1 MCYVNYVR
9 ENIAFM
15 EYASDERLSA
25 SEQLLWHALIHLM
38 NQRANGSDWPEGF
51 VSIPNARILF
61 YAPFGEDTLTSAR
74 NRLKQRG
81 LIDYIPGKKNKQAPQ
96 YKMSYFGAELSTGHA
111 QDVGSLPEKSGNA
124 SGNTSGNIRG
134 NAQGNAQGNPQ
145 GNPYGINV
153 NLYGNP
159 NRNPCEDED
168 IRLVLIRAGTEAYRE
183 HFGKEPAAAEIA
195 GMAKTMAG
203 TGMDGELLTEA
214 IKIAAEAGAA
224 HPVMYVRTLLRDWN
238 REYVLTEDDLTEYL
252 YLKDACEGK
261 NESIDRERAYDMALD
276 AQYKRKAR
284 AKRQGL
290 RVIG

>member
-81 LIDYIPGKKNKQAPQ
+81 LIDYVPGKKNKQAPQ
-96 YKMSYFGAELSTGHA
+96 YKMIYFSAELSTDNA
-111 QDVGSLPEKSGNA
+111 QNVGSFPEI
-124 SGNTSGNIRG
+124 SGNTRG
-134 NAQGNAQGNPQ
+134 NAQGNTRGNIQGNAQ

-159 NRNPCEDED
+159 NRSPNVCEEDDEQLQLLEAARRAYHD
-168 IRLVLIRAGTEAYRE
+168 AFGCEPTGAEIRLMTEGATGRDMSAQMLAEAIRQAAAAHASYPAMYVLRLLQDWRRE
-183 HFGKEPAAAEIA
+183 FVFTVEDLDEYAALRYACDGKEPMLPI
-195 GMAKTMAG
+195 
-203 TGMDGELLTEA
+203 
-214 IKIAAEAGAA
+214 AEADKMANEAYERRMKAA
-224 HPVMYVRTLLRDWN
+224 
-238 REYVLTEDDLTEYL
+238 
-252 YLKDACEGK
+252 
-261 NESIDRERAYDMALD
+261 
-276 AQYKRKAR
+276 KAR
-284 AKRQGL
+284 GL

>member
-61 YAPFGEDTLTSAR
+61 YAPFGEDTLTNAR

-96 YKMSYFGAELSTGHA
+96 YKMTYFGAELSTGNE
-111 QDVGSLPEKSGNA
+111 QNVGSMPEISGNF
-124 SGNTSGNIRG
+124 GGNIRG
-134 NAQGNAQGNPQ
+134 NTGGNTRGNAG

-159 NRNPCEDED
+159 NRIQNAYEDDDEEDEGITHAREAMGRCVD
-168 IRLVLIRAGTEAYRE
+168 QAYRQCL
-183 HFGKEPAAAEIA
+183 GREPVPIERQQMITAAISCDMTAELVEQAIGRA
-195 GMAKTMAG
+195 ALRNAKSPALYAM
-203 TGMDGELLTEA
+203 EL
-214 IKIAAEAGAA
+214 
-224 HPVMYVRTLLRDWN
+224 MRDW
-238 REYVLTEDDLTEYL
+238 EYKKIHTVADLAEH
-252 YLKDACEGK
+252 DC
-261 NESIDRERAYDMALD
+261 M
-276 AQYKRKAR
+276 
-284 AKRQGL
+284 
-290 RVIG
+290 

>member
-96 YKMSYFGAELSTGHA
+96 YKMVYFSAELSTCNE
-111 QDVGSLPEKSGNA
+111 QNVGSFTEISGNV
-124 SGNTSGNIRG
+124 
-134 NAQGNAQGNPQ
+134 QGNARGNVQGNARGNVQ
-145 GNPYGINV
+145 GNSYGFNV
-153 NLYGNP
+153 NLYENP
-159 NRNPCEDED
+159 NRNPNAYDDDDHEEEEISHAREVMGRIVEDAYLRCIGRAPVPIE
-168 IRLVLIRAGTEAYRE
+168 RQQLITVALDCSMLPDMAEQAIGRAALRNA
-183 HFGKEPAAAEIA
+183 KSPALYA
-195 GMAKTMAG
+195 M
-203 TGMDGELLTEA
+203 EL
-214 IKIAAEAGAA
+214 
-224 HPVMYVRTLLRDWN
+224 MRDW
-238 REYVLTEDDLTEYL
+238 EYHKVHTMDDLVEY
-252 YLKDACEGK
+252 EH
-261 NESIDRERAYDMALD
+261 
-276 AQYKRKAR
+276 KRM
-284 AKRQGL
+284 
-290 RVIG
+290 

>member
-96 YKMSYFGAELSTGHA
+96 YKMIYFGAELSTGHA
-111 QDVGSLPEKSGNA
+111 QNVGSLPEKSGNA
-124 SGNTSGNIRG
+124 SGNIRS
-134 NAQGNAQGNPQ
+134 NARGNAQGNPQ
-145 GNPYGINV
+145 GNPYSINV

-159 NRNPCEDED
+159 NRTSNAYDDDDHEEEE
-168 IRLVLIRAGTEAYRE
+168 ITRAREEMGRCVDQAYRQYLGRDPVPIE
-183 HFGKEPAAAEIA
+183 RQQLITATMGCNMPAEMMEQAIGRAALRA
-195 GMAKTMAG
+195 AKSPALYAM
-203 TGMDGELLTEA
+203 EL
-214 IKIAAEAGAA
+214 
-224 HPVMYVRTLLRDWN
+224 MRDWECN
-238 REYVLTEDDLTEYL
+238 GICTLQHLAGR
-252 YLKDACEGK
+252 GH
-261 NESIDRERAYDMALD
+261 MW
-276 AQYKRKAR
+276 
-284 AKRQGL
+284 
-290 RVIG
+290 

>member
-81 LIDYIPGKKNKQAPQ
+81 LIDYVPGKKNKQAPQ
-96 YKMSYFGAELSTGHA
+96 YKMIYFSAELSTDNA
-111 QDVGSLPEKSGNA
+111 QNVGSFPEISDNARGNMHGNA
-124 SGNTSGNIRG
+124 RG
-134 NAQGNAQGNPQ
+134 NMQGNAQGNS
-145 GNPYGINV
+145 YGINV

-159 NRNPCEDED
+159 NRSPNVCAYEDDED
-168 IRLVLIRAGTEAYRE
+168 
-183 HFGKEPAAAEIA
+183 AAAEWDERSALEELIKTTFKQEIGREAFPAEARQIA
-195 GMAKTMAG
+195 FLAINL
-203 TGMDGELLTEA
+203 GMDQEVVIQSIGRAANMGAHNPAVYAVEVMRKWSEKNIHTIYEL
-214 IKIAAEAGAA
+214 
-224 HPVMYVRTLLRDWN
+224 V
-238 REYVLTEDDLTEYL
+238 
-252 YLKDACEGK
+252 
-261 NESIDRERAYDMALD
+261 ESGCM
-276 AQYKRKAR
+276 
-284 AKRQGL
+284 
-290 RVIG
+290 

>member
-61 YAPFGEDTLTSAR
+61 YAPFGEDTLTNAR

-96 YKMSYFGAELSTGHA
+96 YKMTYFCAELSTGNE
-111 QDVGSLPEKSGNA
+111 QNVGSLPEISGNFGGNIR
-124 SGNTSGNIRG
+124 GNTGGNIRG
-134 NAQGNAQGNPQ
+134 NAG

-159 NRNPCEDED
+159 NRSPNAYEDD
-168 IRLVLIRAGTEAYRE
+168 
-183 HFGKEPAAAEIA
+183 AAAAADTAAYGALEQCVKSVFRQEIGRDA
-195 GMAKTMAG
+195 LPAELRRIVMVALTLS
-203 TGMDGELLTEA
+203 MDQEVVTQAIGHAANMGARNPGAYVTEVMRQWDKQGIHTIYELVDS
-214 IKIAAEAGAA
+214 GC
-224 HPVMYVRTLLRDWN
+224 M
-238 REYVLTEDDLTEYL
+238 
-252 YLKDACEGK
+252 
-261 NESIDRERAYDMALD
+261 
-276 AQYKRKAR
+276 
-284 AKRQGL
+284 
-290 RVIG
+290 